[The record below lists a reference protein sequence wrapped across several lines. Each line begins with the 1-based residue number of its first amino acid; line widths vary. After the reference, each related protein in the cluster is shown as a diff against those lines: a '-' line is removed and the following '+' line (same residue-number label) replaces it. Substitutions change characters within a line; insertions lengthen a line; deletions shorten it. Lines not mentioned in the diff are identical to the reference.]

1 MRVAELFS
9 AAVEGIRRQMDAMN
23 GAASQVL
30 LESTAASTPDRVNVS
45 PDARQAA
52 ASGSSQTSGIE
63 GALVDLRVSKYLAV
77 ANMKV
82 LQTGDD
88 VTRELTDLVRPRAR

>member
-1 MRVAELFS
+1 MSAVTGIFQAGVA
-9 AAVEGIRRQMDAMN
+9 GIQRQMNAMDA
-23 GAASQVL
+23 AASEVL
-30 LESTAASTPDRVNVS
+30 SESTAHDVPDRVNVS
-45 PDARQAA
+45 DAAKEAA

-82 LQTGDD
+82 VQTGEDM
-88 VTRELTDLVRPRAR
+88 TKELTDLVK

>member
-1 MRVAELFS
+1 MRLMELFQ
-9 AAVEGIRRQMDAMN
+9 AGVAGIKRQLGAMDA
-23 GAASQVL
+23 AAKQVL
-30 LESTAASTPDRVNVS
+30 VESTAPNTPDRVSVS
-45 PDARQAA
+45 DAARQAA
-52 ASGSSQTSGIE
+52 ASGTSQTSGIE

-88 VTRELTDLVRPRAR
+88 ITKELTNLVK